1 MSKWDPKNRSYFRK
15 IIIQNL
21 IATAFISLLP
31 PMVTELS
38 EVFSVSIAEI
48 GFINAV
54 FLLISGFI
62 SFIWALFADKT
73 ERKKLLIICSLIWTI
88 CSFFTIFTTSYHMLL
103 ILQIIA
109 AIGFGGIL
117 PISFTLIVDLT
128 IPEKRAYAL
137 GILQMCITLGVGLGL
152 LLGGILINFFPWWIP
167 FLVIAI
173 LGFINIGFL
182 FSIEEPK
189 RGSLD
194 EIFTNNDNLL
204 GEFSFKI
211 KKEDLKEITKI
222 KSNYLLVLFQL
233 VKAISV
239 GAINFYFIAMLVVDH
254 QISSSFAT
262 ILMVAIFSI
271 MIIGSPLL
279 GKFADD
285 QYQKRKTGKV
295 DVMIMLLILGP
306 IFYIIGFSLVFKSTE
321 ISLLVI
327 FILLILIGAF
337 FMSGDFPIS
346 QSIISDINP
355 PQIRSTVFSI
365 LYIASYL
372 GQSIGVLLL
381 GYYYGY
387 FGNSFIIG
395 FVLISF
401 ILMLSVIFL
410 IPLRITIISDL
421 KHLEIT
427 YKKYEK
433 VIN

>member
-211 KKEDLKEITKI
+211 
-222 KSNYLLVLFQL
+222 
-233 VKAISV
+233 
-239 GAINFYFIAMLVVDH
+239 
-254 QISSSFAT
+254 
-262 ILMVAIFSI
+262 
-271 MIIGSPLL
+271 
-279 GKFADD
+279 
-285 QYQKRKTGKV
+285 
-295 DVMIMLLILGP
+295 
-306 IFYIIGFSLVFKSTE
+306 
-321 ISLLVI
+321 
-327 FILLILIGAF
+327 
-337 FMSGDFPIS
+337 
-346 QSIISDINP
+346 
-355 PQIRSTVFSI
+355 
-365 LYIASYL
+365 
-372 GQSIGVLLL
+372 
-381 GYYYGY
+381 
-387 FGNSFIIG
+387 
-395 FVLISF
+395 
-401 ILMLSVIFL
+401 
-410 IPLRITIISDL
+410 
-421 KHLEIT
+421 
-427 YKKYEK
+427 
-433 VIN
+433 

>member
-1 MSKWDPKNRSYFRK
+1 
-15 IIIQNL
+15 
-21 IATAFISLLP
+21 
-31 PMVTELS
+31 
-38 EVFSVSIAEI
+38 
-48 GFINAV
+48 
-54 FLLISGFI
+54 
-62 SFIWALFADKT
+62 
-73 ERKKLLIICSLIWTI
+73 
-88 CSFFTIFTTSYHMLL
+88 
-103 ILQIIA
+103 
-109 AIGFGGIL
+109 
-117 PISFTLIVDLT
+117 
-128 IPEKRAYAL
+128 
-137 GILQMCITLGVGLGL
+137 
-152 LLGGILINFFPWWIP
+152 
-167 FLVIAI
+167 
-173 LGFINIGFL
+173 
-182 FSIEEPK
+182 
-189 RGSLD
+189 
-194 EIFTNNDNLL
+194 
-204 GEFSFKI
+204 
-211 KKEDLKEITKI
+211 
-222 KSNYLLVLFQL
+222 
-233 VKAISV
+233 
-239 GAINFYFIAMLVVDH
+239 MLVVDH

-421 KHLEIT
+421 KNLEIT